1 MPDRW
6 ASAAGVALSVALH
19 GALLVGLRAVR
30 PAEPARGQAVEVEIV
45 ERAPPPPRAAEP
57 PPRPEPEKV
66 AVRRPRPPPPQVVAP
81 PPPNQPPAADAPPPT
96 RAPVRVG
103 VSLSATAT
111 AGGVAAPVGNTLY
124 GKAPEV
130 APDPAEVKP
139 YRAERYLPP
148 AEVSA
153 APRTV
158 SCEVP
163 PSEYPTEAR
172 AAGLEGDVRVR
183 LLVDEEGLVREAR
196 ALADPG
202 KGLGPAAEVAARRH
216 CRFRPALKDGRPVA
230 TEIVFTFRFELP

>member
-1 MPDRW
+1 MRERW
-6 ASAAGVALSVALH
+6 ASAAGVAISLALH
-19 GALLVGLRAVR
+19 GGLVLALRSVR
-30 PAEPARGQAVEVEIV
+30 GAEVARDRAVEVEII
-45 ERAPPPPRAAEP
+45 ERPAPPPPAPPAEP
-57 PPRPEPEKV
+57 PRRTPERV
-66 AVRRPRPPPPQVVAP
+66 AVARPRPPPPTLAP
-81 PPPNQPPAADAPPPT
+81 PPPNQPPPPDAPPPT

-111 AGGVAAPVGNTLY
+111 SGGVAAPVGNTLY

-148 AEVSA
+148 AEVSV

-163 PSEYPTEAR
+163 QAEYPAEAR
-172 AAGLEGDVRVR
+172 AAGLQGDVRVK
-183 LLVDEEGLVREAR
+183 LLVDAEGRVREAR

-202 KGLGPAAEVAARRH
+202 KGLAAAAESAARRH
-216 CRFRPALKDGRPVA
+216 CRFRPAQKDGQPVA